1 MDVPPTVDAAV
12 DKLTHQLGHRGH
24 PAAVTYTGVLDAI
37 VSPAPIEVLDAVPS
51 CAPRHLQC
59 REPFIPHRL
68 YSAECRSGLGLP
80 HAVKRE
86 V

>member
-59 REPFIPHRL
+59 REPLSPTDFIL
-68 YSAECRSGLGLP
+68 QSVCLGWSYPTL
-80 HAVKRE
+80 
-86 V
+86 